1 MPPPSAAGVCRGNPV
16 LPLTSTKHQTAETG
30 LRLGFQRLD
39 LTYDTTRAP
48 WTNAGTASLAGEI
61 SLAADFG
68 SLWWS
73 SLSRRLNLNANGAS
87 LKAARG
93 DGATPNFIALGVRWT
108 TELDA
113 RTPALDQRDTLVALS
128 GGGWRYRDQSGLSLE
143 TYNSAGLMTGWVQA
157 SGMVLTPTMSGGNL
171 SRLSDPFGRGISFT
185 YKSLT
190 PSSGAITAIDTI
202 TDALGQKITAGYDGD
217 ANLSSLT
224 WQDGTVRTFVYD
236 SPNANQRWALTGI
249 LDEGGTRYATF
260 GYDAT
265 GRAISTEHAGG
276 TNKYTVAYPGDGPQV
291 VTTEVYDAAAGVI
304 RRYRDWSVP
313 SAPVVTG
320 PNGAVETF
328 NPPDVTLKYPRDTG
342 RQQPAGSGCAASSSA
357 ITYDANGNKAS
368 EDDFNGHRT
377 CYLSTTTAD
386 GVANLE
392 KVRVEGLSGG
402 SGGTDCSTVTPDGS
416 TLPKAADGTQSRRVS
431 TQWHPDWALKTK
443 QAEPNKLTTWV
454 YNGQPDPFAPG
465 KVASCTSP
473 KYGATSVANLP
484 DGKPIVVLC
493 KRVEQAT
500 TDATGALGFS
510 ATLGH
515 GVSGNTTPDT
525 RTWTY
530 EYNQYGQVLSEDGP
544 RTDVTDKTTY
554 DYWGGT
560 SFTGDDP
567 HAVGH
572 TMGDHKTVTHALG
585 QVTTYSQYDKA
596 GRLLAMSDANGLST
610 TYTYSPRGFLTSR
623 TATAPT
629 GTSRSTQ
636 YTYDVRGLL
645 SAVEMSGG
653 VTSTPAGDAGPRY
666 ARRYAYYYDDAHR
679 LIGII
684 GDSGEGVSYTLD
696 NAGNITR
703 EDWSN
708 DGGSSQ
714 RVVRREFDA
723 LNRLYKQIR
732 TINGADAV
740 TEYGYDAQGNTIT
753 TQRPQVS
760 AYGESAS
767 PKEVRRYNALDQL
780 TTIEDALNGA
790 AKPTTLKPKANDD
803 LQALNAPNGG
813 GWTYQRDGF
822 GQVLQEQNSE
832 TVGSTPT
839 SSPAI
844 KQTFDAAGNRV
855 SRVDARSITE
865 TRQYDALNR
874 LTAISYSG
882 SGVDASLNQSW
893 RWDTSAA
900 GTSLSCSNGLGRLC
914 QVTNALGLTSYA
926 YDAFGNVTG
935 QLQQHGNLGSNTT
948 AQWVYDGEDRLSA
961 SQGASDKA
969 VALQRDAEG
978 RASVVQATVNGS
990 ITPVV
995 TATTYQVGTTVIDR
1009 VEQGNG
1015 NVFDRDFDADFD
1027 GYITGTHSSLSPA
1040 LQGPA
1045 ATLAQAPEHS
1055 APSMPTWASLLMLPT
1070 GLRTRKRSWRAWA
1083 SAAVAT
1089 LAGLALLG
1097 GAPSSQ
1103 AAETYTHDARGN
1115 VSGITRDGQA
1125 ATSQY
1130 DLLDRLKAETGPS
1143 TQGITYDANGNRT
1156 GDASGTYTVA
1166 PNSNRL
1172 NNRRNASVIYDAAGN
1187 VRLERVLFNGAV
1199 VNRTLSYNAANQL
1212 SEVRIAG
1219 TVSSYLYDHRGL
1231 RGRKTLSN
1239 PPAGVPAIT
1248 LYTHDPNGHLFQE
1261 IAGSGPNA
1269 GQALVTYLWQDDVPA
1284 AIVLGPNT
1292 PGNPSGQDK
1301 LLYLEVDHLNT
1312 PRIARDQQKRVVWR
1326 WDSDAFGNTAPNEDP
1341 DGDGIKTTINL
1352 RFPGQYFD
1360 AESGLHCNW
1369 HRYYDPQVGRYT
1381 QPDPIGVEGGV
1392 NPYAYVGGNP
1402 LMYTDPMGLWA
1413 LGDPL
1418 PQELVD
1424 ASAGFGDALLLGSGG
1439 YLRELAGIDGGV
1451 DPCSDAYRYGSVGAL
1466 AAGGGRLAYA
1476 GLAKAGSLL
1485 ASSGAEASAFRAG
1498 LKTFFRGGVGRH
1510 WRPANLANKTDA
1522 QLRASAGK
1530 TNFGV
1535 NAYGAG
1541 VGAVGGAGTAQ
1552 CGCPK

>member
-1 MPPPSAAGVCRGNPV
+1 MPNGSEVGLTATAVLGVD
-16 LPLTSTKHQTAETG
+16 STQ
-30 LRLGFQRLD
+30 
-39 LTYDTTRAP
+39 
-48 WTNAGTASLAGEI
+48 
-61 SLAADFG
+61 G
-68 SLWWS
+68 SL
-73 SLSRRLNLNANGAS
+73 R
-87 LKAARG
+87 
-93 DGATPNFIALGVRWT
+93 
-108 TELDA
+108 
-113 RTPALDQRDTLVALS
+113 
-128 GGGWRYRDQSGLSLE
+128 
-143 TYNSAGLMTGWVQA
+143 SAGF
-157 SGMVLTPTMSGGNL
+157 S
-171 SRLSDPFGRGISFT
+171 
-185 YKSLT
+185 
-190 PSSGAITAIDTI
+190 
-202 TDALGQKITAGYDGD
+202 
-217 ANLSSLT
+217 
-224 WQDGTVRTFVYD
+224 
-236 SPNANQRWALTGI
+236 
-249 LDEGGTRYATF
+249 
-260 GYDAT
+260 
-265 GRAISTEHAGG
+265 
-276 TNKYTVAYPGDGPQV
+276 
-291 VTTEVYDAAAGVI
+291 
-304 RRYRDWSVP
+304 
-313 SAPVVTG
+313 
-320 PNGAVETF
+320 
-328 NPPDVTLKYPRDTG
+328 
-342 RQQPAGSGCAASSSA
+342 QPAGSGCAASSSA
-357 ITYDANGNKAS
+357 IAYDANGNKAS
-368 EDDFNGHRT
+368 EDDFNGHRS
-377 CYLSTTTAD
+377 CYLSTTAAN
-386 GVANLE
+386 GVVNLE

-416 TLPKAADGTQSRRVS
+416 TLPKAADGTQSRKVS

-443 QAEPNKLTTWV
+443 QAESNKLTTWV
-454 YNGQPDPFAPG
+454 YNGQPDPFNGGTP
-465 KVASCTSP
+465 ASCTSP

-500 TDATGALGFS
+500 TDATGAQGFS

-530 EYNQYGQVLSEDGP
+530 TYNQYGQVLSEDGP
-544 RTDVTDKTTY
+544 RTDVADTTTY
-554 DYWGGT
+554 EYWTDT
-560 SFTGDDP
+560 SFTGADP
-567 HAVGH
+567 NAVGH
-572 TMGDHKTVTHALG
+572 TMGDLKSVTNALN
-585 QVTTYSQYDKA
+585 QVTNYTQYDKA

-623 TATAPT
+623 TATAPS
-629 GTSRSTQ
+629 GASRSTQ
-636 YTYDVRGLL
+636 YSYDVRGLL
-645 SAVEMSGG
+645 SAVEVSGG
-653 VTSTPAGDAGPRY
+653 FTSTPAGDAGPRY
-666 ARRYAYYYDDAHR
+666 GRRYAYYYDDAHR

-684 GDSGEGVSYTLD
+684 GDSGEGVAYTLD

-740 TEYGYDAQGNTIT
+740 TEYGYDAQGNPTT

-760 AYGESAS
+760 AYGETAA
-767 PKEVRRYNALDQL
+767 PKEVRRYNALGQL

-844 KQTFDAAGNRV
+844 KQTFDAAGNLV
-855 SRVDARSITE
+855 SRVDSRSITE

-874 LTAISYSG
+874 LTAIGYSG
-882 SGVDASLNQSW
+882 SGVDTSLNQSW

-914 QVTNALGLTSYA
+914 QVTNALGVTSYA
-926 YDAFGNVTG
+926 YDAFGNVSG
-935 QLQQHGNLGSNTT
+935 QSQQHAGLSNSTS

-961 SQGASDKA
+961 SQGASNKA

-978 RASVVQATVNGS
+978 RASVVQATVNGG
-990 ITPVV
+990 ITSVV

-1015 NVFDRDFDADFD
+1015 NVFDRDFDADFE

-1040 LQGPA
+1040 QQGPA
-1045 ATLAQAPEHS
+1045 
-1055 APSMPTWASLLMLPT
+1055 PTWAGLLMLPMMT
-1070 GLRTRKRSWRAWA
+1070 GRRSSKRLRKRSWRAWA

-1089 LAGLALLG
+1089 LTGLALLG
-1097 GAPSSQ
+1097 AAPPSH
-1103 AAETYTHDARGN
+1103 AAETYIHDARGN
-1115 VSGITRDGQA
+1115 VQGISRDGQT
-1125 ATSQY
+1125 ATYQY
-1130 DLLDRLKAETGPS
+1130 DAIDRLKAETGPS

-1156 GDASGTYTVA
+1156 GDAGSTYTVA

-1172 NNRRNASVIYDAAGN
+1172 QTRLGASVTYDGAGN
-1187 VRLERVLFNGAV
+1187 VRLERVRINGV
-1199 VNRTLSYNAANQL
+1199 VLNRILTYNAANQL
-1212 SEVRIAG
+1212 ANVRINNALVG
-1219 TVSSYLYDHRGL
+1219 SYLYDHRGL

-1312 PRIARDQQKRVVWR
+1312 PRIARDEQKRVVWR

-1360 AESGLHCNW
+1360 TESGLHCNW

-1402 LMYTDPMGLWA
+1402 LSYTDPKGLTPATPAAVALCAANIPLCAATAVATCWA
-1413 LGDPL
+1413 YEPCRQSL
-1418 PQELVD
+1418 
-1424 ASAGFGDALLLGSGG
+1424 
-1439 YLRELAGIDGGV
+1439 IDGGKAICKAADNLIFNRPKNPPDV
-1451 DPCSDAYRYGSVGAL
+1451 GPPNGWIQGPRRGRQYGPDGRPQLDIDKPHQGNERDHAHEWP
-1466 AAGGGRLAYA
+1466 GGEREEPGRPV
-1476 GLAKAGSLL
+1476 SPWPP
-1485 ASSGAEASAFRAG
+1485 R
-1498 LKTFFRGGVGRH
+1498 
-1510 WRPANLANKTDA
+1510 
-1522 QLRASAGK
+1522 Q
-1530 TNFGV
+1530 
-1535 NAYGAG
+1535 
-1541 VGAVGGAGTAQ
+1541 Q
-1552 CGCPK
+1552 

>member
-1 MPPPSAAGVCRGNPV
+1 MDSRSAAQE
-16 LPLTSTKHQTAETG
+16 H
-30 LRLGFQRLD
+30 
-39 LTYDTTRAP
+39 
-48 WTNAGTASLAGEI
+48 
-61 SLAADFG
+61 
-68 SLWWS
+68 
-73 SLSRRLNLNANGAS
+73 
-87 LKAARG
+87 
-93 DGATPNFIALGVRWT
+93 
-108 TELDA
+108 
-113 RTPALDQRDTLVALS
+113 RDTLVAIS

-157 SGMVLTPTMSGGNL
+157 SGMALTPSMSGGNL

-185 YKSLT
+185 YKTLT

-217 ANLSSLT
+217 ANLTSLT

-249 LDEGGTRYATF
+249 IDELGTRYATF
-260 GYDAT
+260 GYDTT

-276 TNKYTVAYPGDGPQV
+276 TNKYTVDYPGGGPQV
-291 VTTEVYDAAAGVI
+291 VTSEVYDAAAGVI

-320 PNGAVETF
+320 PNGAIETF

-368 EDDFNGHRT
+368 EDDFNGHRS
-377 CYLSTTTAD
+377 CYLSTTAAN

-392 KVRVEGLSGG
+392 KVRVEGLTGG
-402 SGGTDCSTVTPDGS
+402 SGGTDCSTVTPDGA
-416 TLPKAADGTQSRRVS
+416 TLPKAADGTQSRKVS
-431 TQWHPDWALKTK
+431 TQWHPDWALKIK

-454 YNGQPDPFAPG
+454 YNGQPDPFNGGTP
-465 KVASCTSP
+465 ASCTSP

-510 ATLGH
+510 ATVGH

-530 EYNQYGQVLSEDGP
+530 EYNQYGQVLTENGP

-554 DYWGGT
+554 DYWTDT

-572 TMGDHKTVTHALG
+572 TMGDLKQVTNALG
-585 QVTTYSQYDKA
+585 QVTNYTQYDKA

-623 TATAPT
+623 TVTAPT

-636 YTYDVRGLL
+636 YTYDERGLL
-645 SAVEMSGG
+645 TMVQISGG
-653 VTSTPAGDAGPRY
+653 FTNTPAGDAGPRY
-666 ARRYAYYYDDAHR
+666 GRGYNYYYDDAHR

-684 GDSGEGVSYTLD
+684 SDSGEGVEYILD
-696 NAGNITR
+696 NAGNVKR
-703 EDWSN
+703 ENWSN

-714 RVVRREFDA
+714 RIVRREFDA

-740 TEYGYDAQGNTIT
+740 TEYGYDAQGNPTT

-760 AYGESAS
+760 AYGESAA

-780 TTIEDALNGA
+780 TTIEDALNGS
-790 AKPTTLKPKANDD
+790 AKPTTLTPKANDD
-803 LQALNAPNGG
+803 LQALKAPNGG
-813 GWTYQRDGF
+813 GWAYLRDGF

-839 SSPAI
+839 SSPVL
-844 KQTFDAAGNRV
+844 KQTFDAAGNLV

-874 LTAISYSG
+874 LTAVSYSG
-882 SGVDASLNQSW
+882 SGVDTSLNQSW

-900 GTSLSCSNGLGRLC
+900 GASPSCSNGLGRLC
-914 QVTNALGLTSYA
+914 QVTNALGVTSYA
-926 YDAFGNVTG
+926 YDAFGNVSG
-935 QLQQHGNLGSNTT
+935 QSQQHAGLGNSTT
-948 AQWVYDGEDRLSA
+948 AQWVHDAEDRLSA
-961 SQGASDKA
+961 SQGVSNKA
-969 VALQRDAEG
+969 VALQRDLEG
-978 RASVVQATVNGS
+978 RASVMQATVNGG

-1040 LQGPA
+1040 QQGPA
-1045 ATLAQAPEHS
+1045 AT
-1055 APSMPTWASLLMLPT
+1055 WAGLLMLPMLSR
-1070 GLRTRKRSWRAWA
+1070 GRRASKSPRKRSLRAWA
-1083 SAAVAT
+1083 SAAVVG
-1089 LAGLALLG
+1089 LAGVVGLTLLG
-1097 GAPSSQ
+1097 AAPASQ
-1103 AAETYTHDARGN
+1103 AAETYTHDERGN
-1115 VSGITRDGQA
+1115 VSGVTRNDQA
-1125 ATSQY
+1125 ATYQY
-1130 DLLDRLKAETGPS
+1130 DALDRLKAETGPS
-1143 TQGITYDANGNRT
+1143 TQSITYDANGNRT
-1156 GDASGTYTVA
+1156 SDASSTYSVA
-1166 PNSNRL
+1166 DGSNRL
-1172 NNRRNASVIYDAAGN
+1172 RNRRGASVVYDTAGN
-1187 VRLERVLFNGAV
+1187 VRLERVLFNGAA

-1261 IAGSGPNA
+1261 IAGSGNNI

-1292 PGNPSGQDK
+1292 PGNPSAQDK

-1312 PRIARDQQKRVVWR
+1312 PRIARDKDKNVVWR

-1341 DGDGIKTTINL
+1341 DGDGVKTTINL

-1360 AESGLHCNW
+1360 AESGLHYNW

-1402 LMYTDPMGLWA
+1402 LSYTDPKGLQFA
-1413 LGDPL
+1413 LTPWGPMPL
-1418 PQELVD
+1418 PVPLPGLE
-1424 ASAGFGDALLLGSGG
+1424 GGSGG
-1439 YLRELAGIDGGV
+1439 GGY
-1451 DPCSDAYRYGSVGAL
+1451 DPVTDTYRPIPATIIPPPGVNWPPRDEPKSCHVEVPSRPPVKPPKNDCDTQLKVCMGVAKATGSVFARVSCL
-1466 AAGGGRLAYA
+1466 
-1476 GLAKAGSLL
+1476 
-1485 ASSGAEASAFRAG
+1485 
-1498 LKTFFRGGVGRH
+1498 VGYMICRKVFQNH
-1510 WRPANLANKTDA
+1510 D
-1522 QLRASAGK
+1522 
-1530 TNFGV
+1530 
-1535 NAYGAG
+1535 
-1541 VGAVGGAGTAQ
+1541 
-1552 CGCPK
+1552 